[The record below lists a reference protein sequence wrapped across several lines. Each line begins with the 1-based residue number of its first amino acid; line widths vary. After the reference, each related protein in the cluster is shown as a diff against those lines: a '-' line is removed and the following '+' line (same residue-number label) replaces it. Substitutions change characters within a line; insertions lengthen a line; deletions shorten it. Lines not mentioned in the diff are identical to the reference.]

1 MQNIKTINIDDKD
14 YPENLKRLKTPKQIY
29 AIGNIELLNKEN
41 LKIAIVGARKNTE
54 YGKNMGLNFK
64 KIKFKGIIIISGLA
78 SGIDS
83 YAHIGAMTE
92 KSKTIAVLPCGL
104 QKIYQKKI
112 KNYMK

>member
-14 YPENLKRLKTPKQIY
+14 YPENLKRLKKAPKQIY

-54 YGKNMGLNFK
+54 YGKNMGLNFAK
-64 KIKFKGIIIISGLA
+64 KLSAKGITIISGLA

-92 KSKTIAVLPCGL
+92 KSKI
-104 QKIYQKKI
+104 I
-112 KNYMK
+112 